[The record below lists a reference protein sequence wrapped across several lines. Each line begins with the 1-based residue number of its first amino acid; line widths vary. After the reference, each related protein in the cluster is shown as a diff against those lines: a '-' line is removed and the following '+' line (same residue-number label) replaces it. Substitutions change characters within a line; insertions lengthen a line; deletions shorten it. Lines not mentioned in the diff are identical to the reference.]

1 MLNAARDALRGDSM
15 LGREERQAAEAAVD
29 VVGCVRLGRLAGCNT
44 APALQLVFST
54 WAAGLFGRLPRF
66 SGTPFCT
73 SICSLLPPLNAA
85 GARPH
90 DSGPPADQAWADHYC
105 LVSSPA

>member
-73 SICSLLPPLNAA
+73 SGVRCCRLSMPQVRGHMTAARLLTKHGLTTT
-85 GARPH
+85 
-90 DSGPPADQAWADHYC
+90 AW
-105 LVSSPA
+105 